1 MINTKSSVPAVAA
14 LLMMVFA
21 CAPGGGGASEVQTAI
36 NSIQTGDLA
45 RHIEI
50 LSSDEMEGRGPA
62 SPGEEMATKYISDRF
77 QDLGLR
83 PVGTRESYFQKVP
96 LVGITADKEMD
107 LTLWK
112 DGKPTRLQVGKDFVA
127 WNKRQQSTVKASGQL
142 VFMGYG
148 TVAPEFNWDDYQGF
162 DPTGKILVMLV
173 NDPPLADETRFG
185 GRAMTYY
192 GRWTYKF
199 EKARD
204 MGAAG
209 AILIHEDKAAGYPW
223 GTVEN
228 SWTGEQFHLRQRD
241 RGKNELPLESWV
253 THETAERIFKMA
265 GLDLAAQE
273 KAAVREDFAPHPMG
287 IRATITIRNKYR
299 NVDSKNVMGVLE
311 GSDPALKDQ
320 YVIYTAH
327 WDHLGNVPDVKG
339 DDKIFNGA
347 YDNAT
352 GTAGLFELTD
362 AFASLPNPP
371 RRSVL
376 FLAVTAEEQGL
387 LGSKHYAENPIY
399 PLADTVA
406 VINMDGLNVWGR
418 TKDMVVVGLGYSDL
432 DDDLR
437 AIAAEQDREIVPDS
451 EPEKG
456 FFFRSDQY
464 SFAKKGVPALYAD
477 PGVNFIDRPEGWGME
492 QREKYTEENYHKPS
506 DEFDPSWDLTGAAE
520 DLQAL
525 FFLGYDVAQ
534 RDRVPVWSDGN
545 EFKMIRE
552 RSRPIAAAAP

>member
-1 MINTKSSVPAVAA
+1 
-14 LLMMVFA
+14 MMGIA
-21 CAPGGGGASEVQTAI
+21 CAPGGSGTSEVQTALE
-36 NSIQTGDLA
+36 SIQPGDLA
-45 RHIEI
+45 KHIET

-62 SPGEEMATKYISDRF
+62 SPGEEVATKYISDRF
-77 QDLGLR
+77 RDLGLQT
-83 PVGTRESYFQKVP
+83 VGAGGSYFQKVP
-96 LVGITADKEMD
+96 LVGITADKNMD

-112 DGKPTRLQVGKDFVA
+112 DGKPTRLQFGQNFVA
-127 WNKRQQSTVKASGQL
+127 WNKRQQATVKATGQL

-148 TVAPEFNWDDYQGF
+148 TQAPEFAWDDYKGF

-173 NDPPLADETRFG
+173 NDPPLSDETRFG

-241 RGKNELPLESWV
+241 KGKNELPLESWV
-253 THETAERIFKMA
+253 TYPVAERIFKMA
-265 GLDLAAQE
+265 GLDLAEQE
-273 KAAVREDFAPHPMG
+273 KAAVKENFAPLSMG
-287 IRATITIRNKYR
+287 IRATITISNKFR
-299 NVDSKNVMGVLE
+299 NVNSKNVMGVLE
-311 GSDPALKDQ
+311 GSDPSLKDE

-327 WDHLGNVPDVKG
+327 WDHLGNVPGVDG

-352 GTAGLFELTD
+352 GLAGLFELAEAYTK
-362 AFASLPNPP
+362 LRTPP
-371 RRSVL
+371 RRSIL

-387 LGSKHYAENPIY
+387 LGSKHYAEFPVF
-399 PLADTVA
+399 PLEKTVA
-406 VINMDGLNVWGR
+406 VINMDGMNIWGR
-418 TKDMVVVGLGYSDL
+418 TRDMVVVGLGNSSL
-432 DDDLR
+432 DQDLR
-437 AIAAEQDREIVPDS
+437 AIASEQGRVIVPDS

-456 FFFRSDQY
+456 FFYRSDQF
-464 SFAKKGVPALYAD
+464 SFAKKGVPSLYAD
-477 PGVNFIDRPEGWGME
+477 PGVDFIGKPEGWGME
-492 QREKYTEENYHKPS
+492 QREKYTQTDYHKPS
-506 DEFDPSWDLTGAAE
+506 DEYDPSWDLSGARE

-525 FFLGYDVAQ
+525 FLLGYRVAQ
-534 RDRVPVWSDGN
+534 RDAIPEWSDGN

-552 RSRPIAAAAP
+552 KSLSKATGSR